1 MAIQFVNNLDINQN
15 YLEQVGIENV
25 GSDPASGVLGQI
37 IFQTS
42 AGVLKVCTTA
52 SPTSAVW
59 SEVGGGVTTVDTTD
73 GTFINLTPNSA
84 TSGAVTVTADLSAAG
99 TPSSSTFLRGD
110 NQWASI
116 PGGYTKWQSY
126 QEDIQNG
133 NTKQMVVL
141 LLIW

>member
-52 SPTSAVW
+52 GNPTGAVW
-59 SEVGGGVTTVDTTD
+59 WCY
-73 GTFINLTPNSA
+73 NSRYYRRY
-84 TSGAVTVTADLSAAG
+84 L
-99 TPSSSTFLRGD
+99 
-110 NQWASI
+110 
-116 PGGYTKWQSY
+116 Y
-126 QEDIQNG
+126 
-133 NTKQMVVL
+133 
-141 LLIW
+141 